1 MASPVTQ
8 KWGTAVLIIYTCAII
23 VIGGIGNGVL
33 IFVHFRRRPD
43 PRSTSKIKVLYHF
56 IFIMAVLDLISCT
69 LILPTHVYQL
79 VFECQYF
86 SIVACKLFAYGR
98 LFCVYSSMF
107 ILVAIA
113 IDRYISVCFPFVESA
128 TINMKKARVL
138 TALALVAGGLAAVPN
153 LVVFEVTELTS
164 GVTTCQPTRSSA
176 IQRFLTEGL
185 LYMTLSLYVCCAV
198 VIIFLYT
205 SVFVS
210 VFRQA
215 IKRRNLRNRS
225 AIQNTNALGATVQ
238 AVRDHV
244 TARTGMMLFLVT
256 TVFILA
262 WTPYW
267 TMYLLM
273 YNFPA
278 TIPILVEKHVMNLFG
293 SSYYINNAVN
303 PIIYTFVN
311 KTFRD
316 EIVSILKCQPQRG
329 QGGSLVSQKTGQN
342 GELNGR
348 GSRIAKTINTAND
361 TLC

>member
-1 MASPVTQ
+1 
-8 KWGTAVLIIYTCAII
+8 
-23 VIGGIGNGVL
+23 
-33 IFVHFRRRPD
+33 
-43 PRSTSKIKVLYHF
+43 
-56 IFIMAVLDLISCT
+56 
-69 LILPTHVYQL
+69 
-79 VFECQYF
+79 
-86 SIVACKLFAYGR
+86 
-98 LFCVYSSMF
+98 
-107 ILVAIA
+107 
-113 IDRYISVCFPFVESA
+113 
-128 TINMKKARVL
+128 
-138 TALALVAGGLAAVPN
+138 
-153 LVVFEVTELTS
+153 
-164 GVTTCQPTRSSA
+164 
-176 IQRFLTEGL
+176 
-185 LYMTLSLYVCCAV
+185 MTLSLYVCCAV